1 MPDTTLDLRQANPAS
16 HAKEISVPASR
27 VTMYDRLKRAF
38 DLIMAGLLL
47 AAFAVPML
55 IIALLIRLTSPGPA
69 LYWSNRIGRGNRV
82 FSMPKFRTM
91 RIDCPLIAT
100 HLLSKAADYIT
111 PLGRVL
117 RKASLDELP
126 QLLSILKG
134 DISFVGPRPAIYNQ
148 ADLIALRT
156 QKGVH
161 ALVPGLTGWAQ
172 INGRDELTIPE
183 KVERDVYYLTHR
195 SFRIDLLILFRTVPA
210 VLRSRGVS
218 H

>member
-1 MPDTTLDLRQANPAS
+1 MTA
-16 HAKEISVPASR
+16 
-27 VTMYDRLKRAF
+27 YDRGKRAF
-38 DLIMAGLLL
+38 DAIVAVLLL
-47 AAFAVPML
+47 AVLAVPMAV
-55 IIALLIRLTSPGPA
+55 IALLIRLTSPGPA

-91 RIDCPLIAT
+91 RIGCPLIAT
-100 HLLSKAADYIT
+100 HLLSNAADYIT
-111 PLGRVL
+111 PVGRVL
-117 RKASLDELP
+117 RKVSLDELP

-148 ADLIALRT
+148 DDLIALRT

-161 ALVPGLTGWAQ
+161 VLVPGLTGWAQ

-183 KVERDVYYLTHR
+183 KVEHDVYYLTHR
-195 SFRIDLLILFRTVPA
+195 SFRFDLLILCRTIPA